1 MQKFN
6 IGRVRGSELGKNC
19 GM

>member
-6 IGRVRGSELGKNC
+6 IGRVRGSELGKNR